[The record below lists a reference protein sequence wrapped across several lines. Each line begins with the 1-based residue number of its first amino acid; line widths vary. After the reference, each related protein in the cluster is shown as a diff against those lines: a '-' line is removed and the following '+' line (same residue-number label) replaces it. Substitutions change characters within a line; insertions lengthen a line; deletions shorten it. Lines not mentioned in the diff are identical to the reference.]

1 MKLTNIYRQLIE
13 EIDPKA
19 NATANSLLLMQKLKT
34 NGQFMKMLSQIS
46 LPSDK
51 YKAILLFADLLGVP
65 EERFDDFMQNVKV
78 QDQNEVTEETEKFD
92 KKYICKDVAGNQY
105 VIYAKDSAEAKEK
118 ASKKSKGSKI
128 WSAELIN
135 QNKR

>member
-1 MKLTNIYRQLIE
+1 MKLTKIYKQLIE

-19 NATANSLLLMQKLKT
+19 NATANSLLLMQRLKT

-51 YKAILLFADLLGVP
+51 YKAILLFADLLGIP

-78 QDQNEVTEETEKFD
+78 QSN
-92 KKYICKDVAGNQY
+92 NQ
-105 VIYAKDSAEAKEK
+105 
-118 ASKKSKGSKI
+118 
-128 WSAELIN
+128 
-135 QNKR
+135 